1 MQNTGDGSKSKPRKR
16 ALFVC
21 SAVILTIA
29 MIAIIYISQNYDILD
44 LAVIATV
51 AMIAITSFI
60 WNALPYIF
68 VIGGLALAAK
78 LIFTKKMEIKE
89 KHYDHILNV
98 DRKKEMDVVDMR
110 QYSPLFSEFQILRYH
125 DIL

>member
-1 MQNTGDGSKSKPRKR
+1 MKNTGDGSKSKPRKR

-51 AMIAITSFI
+51 AMIAIASFI

-68 VIGGLALAAK
+68 VIGGLALVAK
-78 LIFTKKMEIKE
+78 LIFTKK
-89 KHYDHILNV
+89 NGN
-98 DRKKEMDVVDMR
+98 
-110 QYSPLFSEFQILRYH
+110 
-125 DIL
+125 